1 MRGANIA
8 WLVNILTMKNF
19 VKPHQNTIAQ
29 SLDYQTAQLALSTL
43 QKAGF
48 PPEQFSVIP
57 QVLDP
62 NSSFKETEAAK
73 GAGVGAMT
81 GTVFG
86 GLIGGLIAYAS
97 SLSLGSDL
105 GSSDLGSSD
114 LDSLH
119 LIGLMLAGSG
129 VGALAVSILG
139 ALTGVNVHKNQVVS
153 AGAEQYILIA
163 DVTPD
168 ELEQAQMLLQE
179 SGISVTPN

>member
-1 MRGANIA
+1 
-8 WLVNILTMKNF
+8 MKNF

-62 NSSFKETEAAK
+62 NSSFSETEAAK

-81 GTVFG
+81 GTIFG
-86 GLIGGLIAYAS
+86 GLMGGLIAYAS

-105 GSSDLGSSD
+105 GGSG

-119 LIGLMLAGSG
+119 LIGLVLAGSG

-153 AGAEQYILIA
+153 VGAEQYILIA

-168 ELEQAQMLLQE
+168 ELEQAQMLLQA
-179 SGISVTPN
+179 SGVSVTPN